1 MNIKSFGLIITVF
14 IVISSVA
21 SMLVPKGKM
30 AKGVKFIIALSFIS
44 LLIVLFTKVKLDF
57 DYKLSVDTDV
67 SAFTDLYDKT
77 VELTERMLEKKIVAE
92 LKAKSVELKSVEI
105 NMDIL
110 EDESIVIIDTR
121 YSCDDTENEEI
132 IKDTIKMITGCENIE
147 RY

>member
-1 MNIKSFGLIITVF
+1 MNMKSFGLIITVF

-44 LLIVLFTKVKLDF
+44 LLIVSFTNLKLDF
-57 DYKLSVDTDV
+57 NYKLSVDTDV

>member
-44 LLIVLFTKVKLDF
+44 LLIVSFTKVKPDF

>member
-44 LLIVLFTKVKLDF
+44 LLIVSFTNLKFDF